1 MAARTIAT
9 TDTLETFRTQ
19 FNALSETDFGDIA
32 TLDNAISATSVIGAV
47 NELYS
52 SIAGSLAI
60 NITDGSNTQSVSNAQ
75 TITFAGA
82 ANQIV
87 PTVSATDTV
96 TYALRDD
103 VTIAGEFTASG
114 TGAHTL
120 GSISFTGSTIASS
133 GATVTVDDNLSLSAG
148 KTLTAGTITAGSLSI
163 DETSGY
169 PRISSTRGDDLLVL
183 DAIPVLQGSSMIFEG
198 DTADDFETT
207 LSVVD
212 PTADRIITIPDETGT
227 LVSTGSSGVV
237 TGTIIALDTV
247 AEANMAND
255 AIGQDQLKSV
265 VTLQVINSTGT
276 VLKTMYAAGA

>member
-32 TLDNAISATSVIGAV
+32 TLDNALSATSVIGAV

-52 SIAGSLAI
+52 AIAGSLSF
-60 NITDGSNTQSVSNAQ
+60 NITDGSNTQTIANAQ
-75 TITFAGA
+75 TITISGT
-82 ANQIV
+82 ANQV
-87 PTVSATDTV
+87 TAVVSATDTLTLGLASNITV
-96 TYALRDD
+96 SGTTHALG
-103 VTIAGEFTASG
+103 TIAISG
-114 TGAHTL
+114 NT
-120 GSISFTGSTIASS
+120 ISSSDSATI
-133 GATVTVDDNLSLSAG
+133 TIDDNLSLSAG
-148 KTLTAGTITAGSLSI
+148 KTFTVGTLSI

-207 LSVVD
+207 ISVTD
-212 PTADRIITIPDETGT
+212 PTADRTITIPDETGT
-227 LVSTGSSGVV
+227 LVTTGSSGVV

-265 VTLQVINSTGT
+265 VTLQIVNSTGT
-276 VLKTMYAAGA
+276 VVKTMYGAGA

>member
-32 TLDNAISATSVIGAV
+32 TLDNALSATSVIGAV

-52 SIAGSLAI
+52 AIAGSLSF
-60 NITDGSNTQSVSNAQ
+60 NITDGSNTQTIANAQ
-75 TITFAGA
+75 TITISGT
-82 ANQIV
+82 ANQV
-87 PTVSATDTV
+87 TAVVSATDTLTLGLASNITV
-96 TYALRDD
+96 SGTTHALG
-103 VTIAGEFTASG
+103 TIAISG
-114 TGAHTL
+114 NN
-120 GSISFTGSTIASS
+120 ISSS
-133 GATVTVDDNLSLSAG
+133 NSATVTIDDNLSLSAG
-148 KTLTAGTITAGSLSI
+148 KTFTAGTITAGLLTI
-163 DETSGY
+163 DETLGF

-207 LSVVD
+207 ISATD

-227 LVSTGSSGVV
+227 LVTTGSSGVV